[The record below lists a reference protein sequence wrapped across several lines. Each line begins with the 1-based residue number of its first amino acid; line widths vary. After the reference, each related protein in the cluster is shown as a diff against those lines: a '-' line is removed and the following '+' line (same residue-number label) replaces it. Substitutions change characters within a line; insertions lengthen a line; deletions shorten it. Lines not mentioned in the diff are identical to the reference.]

1 MANEISRVAPLRVE
15 PSRVWTLVIT
25 GGNSFIIEMTMTPTL
40 HHDGGRTVWKM
51 HGTEEAVMAVE
62 ELIKERAGVRVERLT
77 EIQSASQKRERM
89 GLLGLNEDTV
99 LLN

>member
-1 MANEISRVAPLRVE
+1 MAGTISRVAPPEVE
-15 PSRVWTLVIT
+15 PARVWTLVIT

-51 HGTEEAVMAVE
+51 HGTESAVAAVE

-77 EIQSASQKRERM
+77 EVQSESQKHERM
-89 GLLGLNEDTV
+89 ELLGLEDDPT
-99 LLN
+99 